1 LPCAKLTWLRSVRG
15 DCSRPEIDTMTQPP
29 SESSSG
35 TGGAEVPTAKA
46 PGLETP
52 ATVAVTK
59 DSLFTEVARMVAAF
73 RASRE
78 RNWLLMLATG
88 LVVVV
93 AATAYMQI
101 RLNAWNQPFY
111 NALTHKDIPAFTKQL
126 AVFAELAAIL
136 LVLNVSQVWL
146 NQTFRV
152 VLRQGLVHDLL
163 NEWLKPLRAF
173 RLSNAGVI
181 GQNPDQ
187 RLHADAQHLTDLMTD
202 LGIGLLQATL
212 LLLSFV
218 GVLWVS
224 SQHMI
229 LPFGGQRFHVPGY
242 MVWCALIYAGTA
254 SLLSWLV
261 GRPLIA
267 LDSERYAREANLR
280 FALVRAS
287 QEVEGITIYG
297 GEADEKAHLNRLFDS
312 VLEMS
317 RRIVGAMTRLTWITA
332 GYGWFTIVAPILVAA
347 PSYLTGAMSFGE
359 LMLVVGAFN
368 QVQTSLRWFVDNF
381 SGIADWRATLLR
393 VASFRG
399 ALATMDSFDEGASRI
414 DLKET
419 ESPAIR
425 LDDLQ
430 VAAPAGAIRLSERL
444 VDLEPGERVLITG
457 ERGAERLL
465 LFRAIIGI
473 WPWGSG
479 RITRPARA
487 SMMFLPA
494 RAYVPPGSLRGALC
508 YPCATHDF
516 DDAATARALASVGLE
531 RLQPLLDTTERWDQR
546 LNEDEKQSLAIAR
559 VILQRPQW
567 VVLNGAFELLDPVS
581 RRRIEA
587 LLTGELANIG
597 LIDIGRNGYPAAFF
611 VRRVRLL
618 TDPQGPT
625 FSPGDR
631 LATST
636 Q

>member
-1 LPCAKLTWLRSVRG
+1 VE
-15 DCSRPEIDTMTQPP
+15 PERIDTMTQSP
-29 SESSSG
+29 SESSPG
-35 TGGAEVPTAKA
+35 TDGTDIPAAPARTADA
-46 PGLETP
+46 LAAAALG
-52 ATVAVTK
+52 K
-59 DSLFTEVARMVAAF
+59 DSLFAEVTRLAAAF
-73 RASRE
+73 WASRE
-78 RNWLLMLATG
+78 RDRLLLLAAA
-88 LVVVV
+88 LVAVV

-111 NALTHKDIPAFTKQL
+111 DALTHKDIPAVITQL
-126 AVFAELAAIL
+126 GVFAELAVIL

-146 NQTFRV
+146 NQTSRV

-212 LLLSFV
+212 LLLSFI

-224 SQHMI
+224 SHHMF
-229 LPFGGQRFHVPGY
+229 LPFAGHRFHVPGY
-242 MVWCALIYAGTA
+242 MVWCALFYAGTA
-254 SLLSWLV
+254 SFLSWLV
-261 GRPLIA
+261 GHPLVA
-267 LDSERYAREANLR
+267 LDAERYAREANLR
-280 FALVRAS
+280 FALVRAN
-287 QEVEGITIYG
+287 EEIEGITIYG
-297 GEADEKAHLNRLFDS
+297 GEADEKTHLNRVFDS
-312 VLEMS
+312 VLEVS
-317 RRIVGAMTRLTWITA
+317 RRIVGATTRLAWITA

-347 PSYLTGAMSFGE
+347 PSYLTGEMSFGE

-381 SGIADWRATLLR
+381 SSIADWRATLLR

-399 ALATMDSFDEGASRI
+399 ALVTMDSLGESTSRI
-414 DLKET
+414 DLQET

-425 LDDLQ
+425 LDDLR
-430 VAAPAGAIRLSERL
+430 VAAPAGAIRLSEGH
-444 VDLEPGERVLITG
+444 VDLAPGERVLIAG
-457 ERGAERLL
+457 ERGAARTL
-465 LFRAIIGI
+465 LFRAIIGL

-494 RAYVPPGSLRGALC
+494 RAYVPPGSLRTAIC

-516 DDAATARALASVGLE
+516 DDAATARALAAVGLE

-546 LNEDEKQSLAIAR
+546 LNDDEKQCLAIAR
-559 VILQRPQW
+559 VILQRPKW
-567 VVLNGAFELLDPVS
+567 VVLDGAFDVLDPLS
-581 RRRIEA
+581 HQRIEA
-587 LLTGELANIG
+587 LFTGQLADVG
-597 LIDIGRNGYPAAFF
+597 LIDIGKETQHEGFF
-611 VRRVRLL
+611 MRRLRLL

-625 FSPGDR
+625 FSPSDR
-631 LATST
+631 VATLMP
-636 Q
+636 